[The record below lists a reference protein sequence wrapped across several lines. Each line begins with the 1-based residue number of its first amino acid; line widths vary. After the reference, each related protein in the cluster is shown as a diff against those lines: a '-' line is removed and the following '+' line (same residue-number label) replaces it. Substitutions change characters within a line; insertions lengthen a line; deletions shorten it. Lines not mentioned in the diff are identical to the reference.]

1 MDFLHA
7 FARAG
12 LRGYLADLE
21 HFALWFTQTN
31 G

>member
-1 MDFLHA
+1 VPPELV
-7 FARAG
+7 AG

-21 HFALWFTQTN
+21 QLGLVEVIAPA